1 MKTFRHFLLIYKTHS
16 LKTTIKWVTPYSEG
30 MFTTAT
36 VTNEERLLKIRFVLK
51 RILILAKE
59 CCQRLSFKFWK
70 KNVDLASIQ
79 NSVNETELRKY
90 FEDLSRRMRIIW
102 DFSDQSSNDFSD
114 KPAFYPKS
122 DWKPPSGHPVL
133 ERFLSQLE
141 KKTFIVFL
149 NDSLFV
155 SSNKSKEDWE
165 ALRGLADERDI
176 VIKQAVKGLC
186 GLVLCRDDYIK
197 EDDKNLE
204 EKVIYKDIK
213 QFFRTW

>member
-1 MKTFRHFLLIYKTHS
+1 MISLLTIFLINQL
-16 LKTTIKWVTPYSEG
+16 
-30 MFTTAT
+30 FTLNLTG
-36 VTNEERLLKIRFVLK
+36 NRLQV
-51 RILILAKE
+51 IL
-59 CCQRLSFKFWK
+59 FW
-70 KNVDLASIQ
+70 NV
-79 NSVNETELRKY
+79 
-90 FEDLSRRMRIIW
+90 F
-102 DFSDQSSNDFSD
+102 
-114 KPAFYPKS
+114 
-122 DWKPPSGHPVL
+122 
-133 ERFLSQLE
+133 SQLE

-204 EKVIYKDIK
+204 EKVMYKDIK

>member
-1 MKTFRHFLLIYKTHS
+1 MPPETELQLL
-16 LKTTIKWVTPYSEG
+16 
-30 MFTTAT
+30 
-36 VTNEERLLKIRFVLK
+36 ER
-51 RILILAKE
+51 
-59 CCQRLSFKFWK
+59 
-70 KNVDLASIQ
+70 NVDLASIQ

-176 VIKQAVKGLC
+176 IIKQAVKGSC
-186 GLVLCRDDYIK
+186 GLVWCRDDYIK
-197 EDDKNLE
+197 EDNKNLE
-204 EKVIYKDIK
+204 KKAIYKDIK